1 MRTHAPARSG
11 CHAKLSRALLYLKGP
26 HGAPFHAGS
35 SRPAALQLLSW
46 PAAAH
51 TRCHHVA
58 AAAERRSEAASGI
71 ESLDAA
77 SSLWWLAAWHLAV
90 SGIAAYSKVN
100 AEAVYG
106 HDGRGD
112 ARPWQRF

>member
-1 MRTHAPARSG
+1 MCVFATHTS
-11 CHAKLSRALLYLKGP
+11 
-26 HGAPFHAGS
+26 
-35 SRPAALQLLSW
+35 
-46 PAAAH
+46 
-51 TRCHHVA
+51 CHHVA

-90 SGIAAYSKVN
+90 SGIAAYSKVD